1 MAKRFF
7 ESWSTICLGISV
19 FLILTAFFAV
29 YVYGGDVQ
37 TGEIRELNIDM
48 VPPQLNDFTSI
59 YSMFSYQQATKY
71 NTATEGRFSVE
82 SSQSRYKNR
91 MSGTITTYNVEYL
104 EHYDEIYEAWLIDFD
119 TGYQLSL
126 GLFIV
131 DADGY
136 GKFSYITESYVNV
149 YDAVVVTKED
159 YPDEDPRP
167 SGDVVLV
174 GYFDTT
180 QLTKRTVSQGTGS
193 SIEQYADY
201 GEEAE
206 SVYG

>member
-1 MAKRFF
+1 MTKRFF
-7 ESWSTICLGISV
+7 ESLGTVSLGIALL
-19 FLILTAFFAV
+19 LIFTTFFAI

-37 TGEIRELNIDM
+37 GGESKELNIDM
-48 VPPQLNDFTSI
+48 IPPRVYDFTSI
-59 YSMFSYQQATKY
+59 YSMFSYQQETKY
-71 NTATEGRFSVE
+71 NTATEGTFSVE

-91 MSGTITTYNVEYL
+91 MSGTITTRNLDYL
-104 EHYDEIYEAWLIDFD
+104 DQYDEIYEAWLIDLD
-119 TGYQLSL
+119 TGYPLSL

-136 GKFSYITESYVNV
+136 KRFSYMTESYVNV
-149 YDAVVVTKED
+149 YDAVVVTKEN

-167 SGDVVLV
+167 SGNVVLV

-180 QLTKRTVSQGTGS
+180 QLTKRTVSTGTGS
-193 SIEQYADY
+193 TLDQYADY
-201 GEEAE
+201 GEEAD

>member
-1 MAKRFF
+1 MGKRFF
-7 ESWSTICLGISV
+7 ESLGTVSLGISLL
-19 FLILTAFFAV
+19 LILTAFFAV

-37 TGEIRELNIDM
+37 GGESRELNIDM
-48 VPPQLNDFTSI
+48 VPPEVYDFTSI

-71 NTATEGRFSVE
+71 NTATEGTFSVE

-91 MSGTITTYNVEYL
+91 MSGTITIYNVDYL
-104 EHYDEIYEAWLIDFD
+104 DQYDEIYEAWLVDFD

-131 DADGY
+131 DQDGY
-136 GKFSYITESYVNV
+136 GKFSYSTESYVNA
-149 YDAVVVTKED
+149 YDAVVVTKEE
-159 YPDEDPRP
+159 YPDEDPRA

-180 QLTKRTVSQGTGS
+180 QLTKTTVSTGTGS
-193 SIEQYADY
+193 TLDEYADY
-201 GEEAE
+201 GEEAD

>member
-7 ESWSTICLGISV
+7 ESLSTVSLGIALL
-19 FLILTAFFAV
+19 LILTAFFAV
-29 YVYGGDVQ
+29 YVYAGGDQ
-37 TGEIRELNIDM
+37 TGESRELNIDM
-48 VPPQLNDFTSI
+48 VPPEVYDFTSI

-71 NTATEGRFSVE
+71 NTATEGTFSVE

-91 MSGTITTYNVEYL
+91 MSGTITIYNVDYL
-104 EHYDEIYEAWLIDFD
+104 DQYDEIYEAWLVDFD

-131 DADGY
+131 DQDGY
-136 GKFSYITESYVNV
+136 ARFSYSSDNYVNV
-149 YDAVVVTKED
+149 YDAVVVTREE
-159 YPDEDPRP
+159 YPDDDPRP

-180 QLTKRTVSQGTGS
+180 QLTKRKVSSGS
-193 SIEQYADY
+193 GS
-201 GEEAE
+201 EEHTSE
-206 SVYG
+206 LQSQFHLLCRL

>member
-7 ESWSTICLGISV
+7 ESLSTVSLGIALL
-19 FLILTAFFAV
+19 LILTAFFAV
-29 YVYGGDVQ
+29 YVYAGGDQ
-37 TGEIRELNIDM
+37 TGESRELNIDL
-48 VPPQLNDFTSI
+48 VPPEVYDFTSI
-59 YSMFSYQQATKY
+59 YSMFTYQQATKY
-71 NTATEGRFSVE
+71 NTATEGTFSVE

-91 MSGTITTYNVEYL
+91 MSGTITIYNVDYL
-104 EHYDEIYEAWLIDFD
+104 DQYDEIYEAWLVDFD

-131 DADGY
+131 DQDGY
-136 GKFSYITESYVNV
+136 GKFSYSTESYVNA
-149 YDAVVVTKED
+149 YDAVVVTKEE
-159 YPDEDPRP
+159 YPDEDPRA

-180 QLTKRTVSQGTGS
+180 QLTKTTVSTGTGS
-193 SIEQYADY
+193 TLDEYADY
-201 GEEAE
+201 GEEAD